1 MFSFDDVS
9 SFQLLI
15 AFAGACSLGLSK
27 AGFPGLSIINVFIIA
42 ELFGAKNSVGIILP
56 LLIACDFAVYP
67 LFRKFASW
75 RQAAH
80 LFPPVIVGV
89 IIGWQLLGTIDET
102 AARRTLGAIVIIML
116 ALQLLRNHRAG
127 FLENL
132 PNSRLFYWG
141 SGLGM
146 GVATTLAN
154 AAGPVYGIYGLVR
167 KMPKE
172 EFLGISAR
180 LFLFVNLFKVPF
192 NAQLEIITAETLKLD
207 LALLPGILI
216 GVLIGKTLV
225 VKIPQDAFNWLI
237 IAFTLLAG
245 LRLTLF

>member
-1 MFSFDDVS
+1 
-9 SFQLLI
+9 
-15 AFAGACSLGLSK
+15 
-27 AGFPGLSIINVFIIA
+27 
-42 ELFGAKNSVGIILP
+42 
-56 LLIACDFAVYP
+56 
-67 LFRKFASW
+67 
-75 RQAAH
+75 
-80 LFPPVIVGV
+80 
-89 IIGWQLLGTIDET
+89 
-102 AARRTLGAIVIIML
+102 
-116 ALQLLRNHRAG
+116 
-127 FLENL
+127 
-132 PNSRLFYWG
+132 
-141 SGLGM
+141 
-146 GVATTLAN
+146 TLAN

-216 GVLIGKTLV
+216 GVLVGKTLV